1 MVLRAFLPMEVFV
14 AGAQRGRSGSGGRRR
29 SADSTPHKRAESD
42 AIEMAGKVV
51 EVLPNA
57 FFRVRLENNHLV
69 LAHVAG
75 KMRKF
80 FIKIIL
86 GDMVTVQLS
95 PYDLER
101 GRITFRHRS

>member
-1 MVLRAFLPMEVFV
+1 M
-14 AGAQRGRSGSGGRRR
+14 AGPRRR
-29 SADSTPHKRAESD
+29 GGGGGKRRRKERNTEPAVEKD
-42 AIEMAGKVV
+42 VIEMNGTVT

-57 FFRVRLENNHLV
+57 FFRVELENGHSI

-80 FIKIIL
+80 FIKIIQ
-86 GDMVTVQLS
+86 GDSVTVQLS

-101 GRITFRHRS
+101 GRITFRHR

>member
-1 MVLRAFLPMEVFV
+1 MAAARK
-14 AGAQRGRSGSGGRRR
+14 GRGGGGGGRRR
-29 SADSTPHKRAESD
+29 QTDSAPQKRSEGD
-42 AIEMAGKVV
+42 AIEMTGKVI

-57 FFRVRLENNHLV
+57 FFRVRLDNNLLV

-86 GDMVTVQLS
+86 GDTVTVQLS

>member
-1 MVLRAFLPMEVFV
+1 MEVFV
-14 AGAQRGRSGSGGRRR
+14 AAARRGRGGGGGRRR
-29 SADSTPHKRAESD
+29 STGSTPQKRTEGD
-42 AIEMAGKVV
+42 AIEMTGKVI

-57 FFRVRLENNHLV
+57 FFRVRLDNNLLV

-86 GDMVTVQLS
+86 GDTVTVQLS

>member
-1 MVLRAFLPMEVFV
+1 M
-14 AGAQRGRSGSGGRRR
+14 AGAHRQRRGGSQRRT
-29 SADSTPHKRAESD
+29 ATPRPPKASEKDD
-42 AIEMAGKVV
+42 AIEMTGKVI

-57 FFRVRLENNHLV
+57 FFRVRLENDHLV

-80 FIKIIL
+80 FIKIIQ
-86 GDMVTVQLS
+86 GDTVTVQLS

-101 GRITFRHRS
+101 GRITFRHR

>member
-1 MVLRAFLPMEVFV
+1 MEVLV
-14 AGAQRGRSGSGGRRR
+14 PGVRRGRSGGGGHRR
-29 SADSTPHKRAESD
+29 SSEPTPRKRSESD
-42 AIEMAGKVV
+42 AIEMTGKVI

-57 FFRVRLENNHLV
+57 FFRVRLENDHLV

-86 GDMVTVQLS
+86 GDTVTVQLS

-101 GRITFRHRS
+101 GRITFRHRT

>member
-1 MVLRAFLPMEVFV
+1 M
-14 AGAQRGRSGSGGRRR
+14 AGVHRGRGSSQRRASPR
-29 SADSTPHKRAESD
+29 PPKAEKTD
-42 AIEMAGKVV
+42 AIEMTGRVI

-57 FFRVRLENNHLV
+57 FFRVRLVNEHLV

-80 FIKIIL
+80 FIKIIQ
-86 GDMVTVQLS
+86 GDTVTVQLS

-101 GRITFRHRS
+101 GRITFRHR

>member
-1 MVLRAFLPMEVFV
+1 M
-14 AGAQRGRSGSGGRRR
+14 AGPRRR
-29 SADSTPHKRAESD
+29 GGGGGKRKRKERDTEPAVEKD
-42 AIEMAGKVV
+42 VIEMNGTVT

-57 FFRVRLENNHLV
+57 FFRVELENGHSI

-80 FIKIIL
+80 FIKIIQ
-86 GDMVTVQLS
+86 GDSVTVQLS

-101 GRITFRHRS
+101 GRITFRHR

>member
-1 MVLRAFLPMEVFV
+1 M
-14 AGAQRGRSGSGGRRR
+14 AGSRRRGGGRRR
-29 SADSTPHKRAESD
+29 KRKERNTEPAADKD
-42 AIEMAGKVV
+42 VIEMNGKVT

-57 FFRVRLENNHLV
+57 FFRVELENGHRI

-80 FIKIIL
+80 FIKIIQ
-86 GDMVTVQLS
+86 GDSVTVQLS

-101 GRITFRHRS
+101 GRITFRHR